1 MILYDDEV
9 WPLIDDDDLWIFDKL
24 ILSRKLEYVCGPV
37 GVSVPRPDWYVVRP
51 CVNLMGMSKGVSIEH
66 IDNSTNHLPA
76 GYFWQEVFEG
86 RHLSVDYKDG
96 HQILCTQGFCNTADV
111 TKFDRWVVTDDT
123 PNLPD
128 LIKDIVVKYP
138 TVNIEMIGG
147 KIIEIHLRGNPDFVD
162 GAKEIIPVW
171 KLEGYTFVDDPD
183 GDRIGFF
190 KKY

>member
-1 MILYDDEV
+1 MTLYDDEV
-9 WPLIDDDDLWIFDKL
+9 WPLIEDDDLWIFDKL
-24 ILSRKLEYVCGPV
+24 ILSRKLGNVCGPT
-37 GVSVPRPDWYVVRP
+37 GVPVPSPNRYVVRP

-66 IDNSTNHLPA
+66 IDNSTDHLPA

-96 HQILCTQGFCNTADV
+96 HQILCTQGFSNTEDV

-147 KIIEIHLRGNPDFVD
+147 KIIEVHLRGNSDFVD
-162 GAKEIIPVW
+162 GATEIIPLW
-171 KLEGYTFVDDPD
+171 KREGYTFVDDPD